1 MNIQEER
8 AVEIKRGKQWVISH
22 IDTKP
27 IDIYKA
33 LATDLLAKKIH
44 NCSWIKRI
52 EDSNNYDGTRTIK
65 ITYDN
70 DCRSIYTIASH

>member
-1 MNIQEER
+1 MNIQEQR
-8 AVEIKRGKQWVISH
+8 VVEIKEKNKWIVSH
-22 IDTKP
+22 IDTES

-44 NCSWIKRI
+44 NCKWIKRI
-52 EDSNNYDGTRTIK
+52 EDNNNYDGTRTIK
-65 ITYDN
+65 VTYDN